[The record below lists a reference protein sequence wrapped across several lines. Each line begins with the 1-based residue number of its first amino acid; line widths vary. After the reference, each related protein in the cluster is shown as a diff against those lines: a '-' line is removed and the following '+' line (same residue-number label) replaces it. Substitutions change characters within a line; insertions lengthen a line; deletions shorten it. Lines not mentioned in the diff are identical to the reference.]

1 MAGPGDAPTAG
12 RQVTM
17 EAGAPTAVG
26 KDPTEGGV
34 ITAMAGSI
42 RSHGVRNPGHLGRGF
57 LHIIG
62 TALSRHLRAII
73 LLAVRGYRGS

>member
-26 KDPTEGGV
+26 KDLRRVG

-42 RSHGVRNPGHLGRGF
+42 RSQSVRNPGHLGLGF